1 MSIKGIGINIHS
13 GRINGDL
20 QLLEQDLRYFA
31 ACGFDYAEIPAHG
44 VDAIFGGQLCEPRVR
59 RVVEILSALPFRYT
73 VHAPDPLNLFDAT
86 YRELQKDV
94 FRATI
99 AFAQRIHAE
108 ALVYH
113 AGRFD
118 FTNERSGL
126 RPAALKAMEREALRE
141 MGDLAA
147 AAGVVI
153 GDIDSYSSD
162 ITQLVAQVQE
172 VAHPAVGITFDLGHA
187 FLTTGHH
194 KQDFLEMFRLAAP
207 LIATLHVHDN
217 FVLHVEMPF
226 SVPYIY
232 TASFGIGDMHL
243 PLGWGKIPFEQA
255 FTGLR
260 TPPAVLTIELQS
272 RFADLA
278 PQVLQ
283 EARRLAALTA
293 GERAAYATGGR

>member
-20 QLLEQDLRYFA
+20 RLLRQDLDYFA
-31 ACGFDYAEIPAHG
+31 TCGFDYAEIPTHG
-44 VDAIFGGQLCEPRVR
+44 VDAILGGRLCEPRMREVA
-59 RVVEILSALPFRYT
+59 EILADQPFRYT

-108 ALVYH
+108 AIVYH

-126 RPAALKAMEREALRE
+126 RPAELKAMEREALRE
-141 MGDLAA
+141 MGDLAVA
-147 AAGVVI
+147 TGVVI
-153 GDIDSYSSD
+153 GVENGDTDSYSSD

-207 LIATLHVHDN
+207 LIVTLHVHDN
-217 FVLHVEMPF
+217 FGLHVEMPF

-232 TASFGIGDMHL
+232 TSSFGIGDMHL
-243 PLGWGKIPFEQA
+243 PPGWGKIPFEQA
-255 FTGLR
+255 FAGLR
-260 TPPAVLTIELQS
+260 TPPAILTIELQS
-272 RFADLA
+272 RFADVA
-278 PQVLQ
+278 PQALQ

-293 GERAAYATGGR
+293 EERAA

>member
-31 ACGFDYAEIPAHG
+31 TCGFDYAEIPAHG

-59 RVVEILSALPFRYT
+59 RVVEILSDLPFRYT

-86 YRELQKDV
+86 YHDLQKDV

-99 AFAQRIHAE
+99 AFAQRIRAE
-108 ALVYH
+108 AIVYH
-113 AGRFD
+113 AGRLD
-118 FTNERSGL
+118 FTNERSGRGL
-126 RPAALKAMEREALRE
+126 AELKAMEREALRE

-147 AAGVVI
+147 AAGIVI
-153 GDIDSYSSD
+153 GVENGDTDSYSSD

-172 VAHPAVGITFDLGHA
+172 TAHPAVGITFDLGHA
-187 FLTTGHH
+187 FLTVRHH

-207 LIATLHVHDN
+207 LIATFHVHDN
-217 FVLHVEMPF
+217 FGLDVEIPF

-232 TASFGIGDMHL
+232 TSPFGIGDMHL
-243 PLGWGKIPFEQA
+243 PPGWGKIPFEQA
-255 FTGLR
+255 FASLR

-283 EARRLAALTA
+283 EVRRLAALTA
-293 GERAAYATGGR
+293 EERAA

>member
-20 QLLEQDLRYFA
+20 RLLRHDLDYFA
-31 ACGFDYAEIPAHG
+31 ACGFDYAEIPTHG
-44 VDAIFGGQLCEPRVR
+44 VDAILGGKLCEPRMR
-59 RVVEILSALPFRYT
+59 QVVEILSGQPFRYT
-73 VHAPDPLNLFDAT
+73 VHAADPLNLFDAT
-86 YRELQKDV
+86 YHELQKDV

-99 AFAQRIHAE
+99 AFARRIRAE
-108 ALVYH
+108 AIVYH

-126 RPAALKAMEREALRE
+126 RPAELKAMEREALRE

-153 GDIDSYSSD
+153 GVENGDADSYSSD

-172 VAHPAVGITFDLGHA
+172 IAHPAVGITFDLGHA
-187 FLTTGHH
+187 FLSAGHH
-194 KQDFLEMFRLAAP
+194 KQDFLEMCRLAAP
-207 LIATLHVHDN
+207 LIVTLHVHDN
-217 FVLHVEMPF
+217 FGLAVEIPF

-232 TASFGIGDMHL
+232 TSSFGIGDMHL
-243 PLGWGKIPFEQA
+243 PPGWGKIPFEQA

-260 TPPAVLTIELQS
+260 TPPAILTIELQS
-272 RFADLA
+272 RFADVA
-278 PQVLQ
+278 PQALQ
-283 EARRLAALTA
+283 EARRLAALA
-293 GERAAYATGGR
+293 AEERAA